1 MKNKQEMLRKY
12 HEMLVMIKHY
22 CENQEPIT
30 PRHITRAFKTS
41 DSIYTILERKG
52 YITQLTKGRKKIY
65 QWNKGAITE
74 SLIYEF
80 YVDTIMYQ
88 REYRAAKKQQERIE
102 QDAKIHG
109 TIVEFS
115 KHEETPKQRRKI
127 SILWGLITF

>member
-1 MKNKQEMLRKY
+1 MKNKQAMLRKY

-88 REYRAAKKQQERIE
+88 REYRAAKKQKERIE

-115 KHEETPKQRRKI
+115 KHEEKPKQRRKI